1 MCDVWDRD
9 IEDPITIGD
18 YTSTASTH
26 YLPRSSRI
34 DLTLMIAPD
43 RIRSSLDRRRS
54 VPDIR
59 HH

>member
-26 YLPRSSRI
+26 YLPPIIEDRSDADDCSRSDQI
-34 DLTLMIAPD
+34 IA
-43 RIRSSLDRRRS
+43 
-54 VPDIR
+54 
-59 HH
+59 